1 MFGTPWSS
9 PEADP
14 DELGGKGASL
24 VAMAGMGLPVPPGF
38 VISVSACRSYMRDG
52 WSEEIRTAIHDGL
65 DQLEAATGK
74 VLGNADA
81 PLLVSVRSGAAVS
94 MPGMMDTILN
104 AGMTAEVAEGL
115 ARSSGDP
122 VFALDTLRRSLL
134 GFAEIVGGADPRL
147 LQNAPAGPTVP
158 TIEDLGPHCTELTE
172 FLINIGNSAPR
183 EPRLQIIEAVR
194 AVFESWGSDRA
205 ITYREIEGIDNALG
219 TAVSVQT
226 MVFGNRGERS
236 GTGVA
241 FTRDPATGAPGL
253 MGDFLVSAQGE
264 DVVAGTHAS
273 RPLADMASLWPE
285 QWEQLTQMS
294 RTLEHQYQ
302 DMMDLEFTVE
312 DGVLWML
319 QARRA
324 KRAPAAVFRSAVDM
338 AVDPDMTVDRAE
350 AVRRCEHLMGTP
362 PTITTSTDGS
372 AAVVIGT
379 GLAASPGIA
388 TGELCLDPDSAVE
401 RAARGVSVI
410 LVRQE
415 TSPAD
420 IHGMAASSGILTT
433 LGGRVSHAAVVAR
446 DWGIPAVVGAAGV
459 AFENDNAI
467 LVGGHR
473 VEIGDVISI
482 DGATGEILLGA
493 HITAETPI
501 PEFATIDAWSRQIN
515 AEAADAPDLPPPP
528 PMTTPVLVS
537 DVMRCIVLKGM
548 TTAEMVA
555 TMTASDLQTVT
566 GHLETL
572 QRNEMVIAAG
582 ERFRPGEFARDLV
595 HGAWVEEGA
604 DICDAL
610 NGILDTFHQPNMA
623 LKELMI
629 DWQIRTIDGEEVP
642 NDHSDVAWDRAVLDR
657 LATIVHEPAV
667 YLVQQLTELVP
678 RLGVYLPRLQFALDQ
693 AVSGDT
699 RFVAHPLIDSYHTAW
714 FELHEELIHM
724 CGRDRLTET
733 EAGRA

>member
-1 MFGTPWSS
+1 
-9 PEADP
+9 
-14 DELGGKGASL
+14 
-24 VAMAGMGLPVPPGF
+24 
-38 VISVSACRSYMRDG
+38 
-52 WSEEIRTAIHDGL
+52 
-65 DQLEAATGK
+65 
-74 VLGNADA
+74 
-81 PLLVSVRSGAAVS
+81 
-94 MPGMMDTILN
+94 
-104 AGMTAEVAEGL
+104 
-115 ARSSGDP
+115 
-122 VFALDTLRRSLL
+122 
-134 GFAEIVGGADPRL
+134 
-147 LQNAPAGPTVP
+147 
-158 TIEDLGPHCTELTE
+158 
-172 FLINIGNSAPR
+172 
-183 EPRLQIIEAVR
+183 
-194 AVFESWGSDRA
+194 
-205 ITYREIEGIDNALG
+205 
-219 TAVSVQT
+219 
-226 MVFGNRGERS
+226 
-236 GTGVA
+236 
-241 FTRDPATGAPGL
+241 
-253 MGDFLVSAQGE
+253 
-264 DVVAGTHAS
+264 
-273 RPLADMASLWPE
+273 MASLWPE
-285 QWEQLTQMS
+285 QWERLTQIS
-294 RTLEHQYQ
+294 QTLERQNQ

-350 AVRRCEHLMGTP
+350 AVRRCEHLMETP
-362 PTITTSTDGS
+362 PTITTSTEES

-401 RAARGVSVI
+401 RAERGVSVI

-420 IHGMAASSGILTT
+420 IHGMAAASGILTT

-446 DWGIPAVVGAAGV
+446 DWGIPAVVGASGV
-459 AFENDNAI
+459 VFENDNAI

-482 DGATGEILLGA
+482 DGATGEILLGT

-515 AEAADAPDLPPPP
+515 AEAAAAADLPHTPPPP
-528 PMTTPVLVS
+528 TAIPVLVS

-555 TMTASDLQTVT
+555 TMTASDLQTVS

-572 QRNEMVIAAG
+572 QRNDMVIAAG

-595 HGAWVEEGA
+595 HGAWVEEGVELR
-604 DICDAL
+604 DAL
-610 NGILDTFHQPNMA
+610 NGILDAFHQPNMA
-623 LKELMI
+623 LKELMV
-629 DWQIRTIDGEEVP
+629 DWQIRTVDGEEVP
-642 NDHSDVAWDRAVLDR
+642 NDHTDASWDGPVLDR
-657 LATIVHEPAV
+657 LATTVHEPAV
-667 YLVQQLTELVP
+667 HLVQQLAQLIP

-693 AVSGDT
+693 ATGGDP